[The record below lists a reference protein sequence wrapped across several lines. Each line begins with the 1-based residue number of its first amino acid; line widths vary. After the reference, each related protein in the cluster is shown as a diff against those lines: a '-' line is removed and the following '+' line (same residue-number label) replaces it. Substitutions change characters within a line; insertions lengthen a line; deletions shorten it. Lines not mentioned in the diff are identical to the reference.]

1 MNFDSFYNSNPNL
14 KLKLLRDLVLK
25 YKGFVTGAEIE
36 NDIAIFGNPEAIKVI
51 EEIKKNQNFQDL
63 LAQLNKDTAASD
75 KERYI
80 LEKFTGSM
88 LGSYLTHDL
97 LTNPSVF
104 PDYNL
109 IKDDSTDI
117 LKFGGLIDS
126 LAVVFE
132 PTGKGEN
139 FPDVLI
145 KKDKNNYFSMKQ
157 ICNTVEIN
165 NDKLLN
171 KVIFEN
177 LSQEEKET
185 IVNDYN
191 ISIGAVDYYPQPAK
205 KTKKSES
212 SSNNEVDLS
221 KDVDNFRLNNDA
233 SGYIYRRRNKKWY
246 TRKEN
251 GESQEWIELTS
262 NKYQAS
268 IDKLNADYEAQL
280 VNQAS
285 QQAASTTQ
293 NSTSQQLY
301 NVSTF
306 SDFLANNPQ
315 KIPYYLA
322 RKTKEITNSAINKN
336 IESPDDNY
344 PNVSAFVI
352 KKDAYSKSTR
362 NDNYLSIFFGAVSQL
377 ELSRCVPYLSLTFYN
392 KRSKGEKSLSN
403 MSNVGFMKFE
413 KDSYGNFNAVWD
425 NFSNT
430 NTPNFIREGEELNSV
445 GYMDLFTAPQTMV
458 NPEINSKRNSGLFDI
473 GNDNTDYLGELDNV
487 IDPMAPLMSL
497 KSFSATIN
505 GGGDFMITN
514 RRAKLSVVLHDRSR
528 LQEIAPLVSLNQ
540 LARTVI
546 KVEHGWSHPDG
557 DPIRSNN
564 DIGKFLNSLRETHIY
579 QLTSSDFSFSGNEVT
594 INMTLDFFGS
604 TDFKTT
610 SIALGN
616 EKKDSELSN
625 MLIELIDDMEKNNR
639 ITSTSADPQNST
651 GVPIQ
656 YALYGKSKEEKKK
669 AAAIHKQIKVLRN
682 SVKSVDFLLPAD
694 KVQELKS
701 EIQKI
706 KIATEDGEFIE
717 TFNHA
722 RVLKKYFEMLG
733 LIDVPEDI
741 TTAEIFTADFFEG
754 EITDKLFEKVKK
766 NVAERIIAKIN
777 SVVDTCTTR
786 TNDSYQSSSLTED
799 PFKNPLCWAY
809 SKNLETNQILG
820 YPDNHVSLGK
830 LITNLIAVPL
840 ATGGENKYSEVQV
853 LFYPINKSAAGARKY
868 TTASIPIN
876 VQAIKSMIYKTV
888 KAEGDTTTRGIF
900 DLLSNY
906 FQNDNLEI
914 YELDKL
920 TEESIKKREEE
931 IKKEEKF
938 EENAFKKYQVLN
950 GKLPETDKQK
960 TAAKEGYVKTRLK
973 KYKTQTLKNTLTEIY
988 ENDGLDVS
996 STDSYRKPIIHLELE
1011 VASAIIPKNAN
1022 ALNDAN
1028 LLEIYSDYFKNQF
1041 DITEEKLNEIKG
1053 TDDSKKILK
1062 IHVYDENSS
1071 SRPAETLFME
1081 GATDPARFL
1090 SVAGVLSHANDDDNL
1105 NDSIQ
1110 SFSEASEKFIQKM
1123 SLKEIKQYIKRSF
1136 PSITYGS
1143 QQAVVKSVNLSSN
1156 TTDEIVNARL
1166 NESIYQQEQKEKSS
1180 STKELPVK
1188 RDIEEFL
1195 IPTSIDATI
1204 YGCPFITMGLNIF
1217 VDLNTGTDIDNVY
1230 MVGDVTHTIGPGE
1243 YTTNLSL
1250 FLPQIGTVKQIK
1262 SKLISSIKSIDKE
1275 KLKENLAKNTE

>member
-36 NDIAIFGNPEAIKVI
+36 NDMAIFGNPVITTALDRIK
-51 EEIKKNQNFQDL
+51 NDTRFQEL
-63 LAQLNKDTAASD
+63 IRRFKSDTEASD

-109 IKDDSTDI
+109 IKDNSADV

-126 LAVVFE
+126 LAVIFE
-132 PTGKGEN
+132 PTGTGEN

-145 KKDKNNYFSMKQ
+145 KKDSKNYYSMKD

-165 NDKLLN
+165 NDKLLT
-171 KVIFEN
+171 KILFES
-177 LSQEEKET
+177 LTQEEKEL

-191 ISIGAVDYYPQPAK
+191 IATGAVDYYPKPAK
-205 KTKKSES
+205 KTS
-212 SSNNEVDLS
+212 SKTTETDEIDLS
-221 KDVDNFRLNNDA
+221 KDIELFRLTND
-233 SGYIYRRRNKKWY
+233 SKHVYQRKNKKWY
-246 TRKEN
+246 TRKEKAT
-251 GESQEWIELTS
+251 EWIELTS
-262 NKYQAS
+262 NKFQAA
-268 IDKLNADYEAQL
+268 IDKLNADYEQKALNEFKEESASETNATAEPVNVAQ
-280 VNQAS
+280 
-285 QQAASTTQ
+285 
-293 NSTSQQLY
+293 
-301 NVSTF
+301 F

-315 KIPYYLA
+315 RLPYYLA
-322 RKTKEITNSAINKN
+322 RKTKKITKSAVNQSIS
-336 IESPDDNY
+336 EPSDNF
-344 PNVSAFVI
+344 PNMSAFVI
-352 KKDAYSKSTR
+352 KKNAYSKSTR

-377 ELSRCVPYLSLTFYN
+377 ELSKCVPYLSLTFFN
-392 KRSKGEKSLSN
+392 KRSKNEKSLLN

-413 KDSYGNFNAVWD
+413 KDGFGTFNSVWD

-430 NTPNFIREGEELNSV
+430 DTPNFMNADETLNSV

-458 NPEINSKRNSGLFDI
+458 NSEINSKRTSGLFDFA
-473 GNDNTDYLGELDNV
+473 NDNSDFIGELENV
-487 IDPMAPLMSL
+487 IDPMAPLMTL

-557 DPIRSNN
+557 DPVRSNN

-616 EKKDSELSN
+616 EKKDSELTN

-639 ITSTSADPQNST
+639 ITSFDIENPDAPGAPGQM
-651 GVPIQ
+651 
-656 YALYGKSKEEKKK
+656 ALYGKSKEEKKR
-669 AAAIHKQIKVLRN
+669 AASLHKSIKVLRN
-682 SVKSVDFLLPAD
+682 SVASIEFLLPAD
-694 KVQELKS
+694 KVQELKN
-701 EIQKI
+701 EIEKI
-706 KIATEDGEFIE
+706 QIATLDGEFIE

-722 RVLKKYFEMLG
+722 RVIKKYFEMLG
-733 LIDVPEDI
+733 ILQGDLNDI
-741 TTAEIFTADFFEG
+741 TASDLLEFFEG
-754 EITDKLFEKVKK
+754 GITEQLFEKVKK
-766 NVAERIIAKIN
+766 NVAERIITKIN
-777 SVVDTCTTR
+777 SAVDSCPSKEGEGYTSTL
-786 TNDSYQSSSLTED
+786 LTDD
-799 PFKNPLCWAY
+799 PFKNPLCWSY
-809 SKNLETNQILG
+809 SKNLETNEVFG

-830 LITNLIAVPL
+830 LITNLIGLPM
-840 ATGGENKYSEVQV
+840 ATGGENKYAEVQL
-853 LFYPINKSAAGARKY
+853 LFYPINNNAAGARKY

-876 VQAIKSMIYKTV
+876 IQAIKSMIYKSV
-888 KAEGDTTTRGIF
+888 KSESDLTTRGIF

-914 YELDKL
+914 YGLDEI
-920 TEESIKKREEE
+920 TDSGIKKREEE

-938 EENAFKKYQVLN
+938 EENAFKKYQTLN

-960 TAAKEGYVKTRLK
+960 TAAKQNYLKGRLK
-973 KYKTQTLKNTLTEIY
+973 KFKTQTLKKSLTEIY
-988 ENDGLDVS
+988 ENDGLDAAK
-996 STDSYRKPIIHLELE
+996 TDFYRKPVIHLELE
-1011 VASAIIPKNAN
+1011 VASAIKPKSVN

-1028 LLEIYSDYFKNQF
+1028 LLEIYSNYFQNQF
-1041 DITEEKLNEIKG
+1041 EITEEQINEIKG

-1071 SRPAETLFME
+1071 SRPAETMFME
-1081 GATDPARFL
+1081 GAVDPSRFL
-1090 SVAGVLSHANDDDNL
+1090 SIAGVLDTANPEDNMGGL
-1105 NDSIQ
+1105 IRAFQ
-1110 SFSEASEKFIQKM
+1110 SGMKHFIEKM
-1123 SLKEIKQYIKRSF
+1123 SLPEIKQYVKRSF

-1143 QQAVVKSVNLSSN
+1143 QQAVVKSVNVSSS

-1166 NESIYQQEQKEKSS
+1166 NQSIYQQEQKEKGNNS
-1180 STKELPVK
+1180 KELPVK
-1188 RDIEEFL
+1188 KDIEEFL
-1195 IPTSIDATI
+1195 VPTSIDVAI

-1217 VDLNTGTDIDNVY
+1217 VDLNTGTDLDNVY
-1230 MVGDVTHTIGPGE
+1230 MVGDVTHTISAGE
-1243 YTTNLSL
+1243 YSTSLSL
-1250 FLPQIGTVKQIK
+1250 FLPQIGTTKQIK
-1262 SKLISSIKSIDKE
+1262 SKLISAIESIDPE
-1275 KLKENLAKNTE
+1275 KLKENLSKATD